1 MGGRECCDVVDED
14 DSRFRLDRAIRIYP
28 GTIITFTAS
37 ACVICTLWLIACI
50 LLLVEVV
57 SLVEQAD
64 FDSLSPG
71 IDGFIE
77 GLVKRIEGFVAEVES
92 DPTSVSTAIDGV
104 TLNLP
109 VPNFFDGYVVFDR
122 VDVEVGIGV
131 TQSIFVNLPGSVTL
145 GPLKSTCVDF
155 VISFSYLGT
164 LLGSLTSAV
173 SHVASA
179 LVTLNVEVFIEGS
192 YNTRAFSL
200 SARASTPFDTT
211 SVEDEKPD
219 VIVMNGFAGG
229 LEHHHANDQI
239 ILDVSSVKGSGSLIS
254 YVWMMWAFSLS
265 LQFVFTVACACVCA
279 DCLRSKEK
287 KPRGK
292 GGAKRRGTNTKIAG
306 DARKNRLG
314 PQSMPPRDRGKAR
327 DRKEHGVGKRTKHT
341 NTSSTP
347 QDRHRH
353 VGSDGVRK

>member
-1 MGGRECCDVVDED
+1 
-14 DSRFRLDRAIRIYP
+14 
-28 GTIITFTAS
+28 
-37 ACVICTLWLIACI
+37 
-50 LLLVEVV
+50 
-57 SLVEQAD
+57 
-64 FDSLSPG
+64 
-71 IDGFIE
+71 
-77 GLVKRIEGFVAEVES
+77 
-92 DPTSVSTAIDGV
+92 
-104 TLNLP
+104 
-109 VPNFFDGYVVFDR
+109 
-122 VDVEVGIGV
+122 V

-327 DRKEHGVGKRTKHT
+327 DRTATDMWDPTVYGSKEW
-341 NTSSTP
+341 NTSGSGVVTP
-347 QDRHRH
+347 QGNLYMARQHEVPPRDFVMPVGVAGDH
-353 VGSDGVRK
+353 VPGRFAQR

>member
-1 MGGRECCDVVDED
+1 MGGILGWMGGRECCDVVDED

-122 VDVEVGIGV
+122 VDVEVGIGA
-131 TQSIFVNLPGSVTL
+131 IR
-145 GPLKSTCVDF
+145 
-155 VISFSYLGT
+155 
-164 LLGSLTSAV
+164 SLTSAV

-254 YVWMMWAFSLS
+254 YVWMMWAFSL
-265 LQFVFTVACACVCA
+265 
-279 DCLRSKEK
+279 
-287 KPRGK
+287 
-292 GGAKRRGTNTKIAG
+292 
-306 DARKNRLG
+306 
-314 PQSMPPRDRGKAR
+314 
-327 DRKEHGVGKRTKHT
+327 
-341 NTSSTP
+341 
-347 QDRHRH
+347 
-353 VGSDGVRK
+353 